1 MLQTINWLIRLRSW
15 TCNIAIKFLL
25 KYQLWTP
32 DMAVILRGGLVVE
45 MELGVHSNREGSRG
59 KLVKKRHGTRLNVL
73 SYLVD
78 CSS

>member
-1 MLQTINWLIRLRSW
+1 
-15 TCNIAIKFLL
+15 
-25 KYQLWTP
+25 
-32 DMAVILRGGLVVE
+32 MAVILRGGLVVE